1 MTTSVIQNSC
11 VAGVMKALMA
21 SKYVGS
27 FTATDYA
34 NIVLTAR
41 AIADEFI
48 VENTASGSPIA
59 DGDDAQ
65 IGPLVTQ
72 VAAATIFESGA
83 TSIKPDDYASYAK
96 QIYAAS
102 KEGLT
107 KLIGYTVPVVP
118 LLTSANYAVLA
129 KSGITN
135 TGTSN
140 IGSVV
145 SPANMGVSPI
155 ASTAITGFALSL
167 DSGGAF
173 STSSQVHGGGKIY
186 AANYVAP
193 TPANLTQAVL
203 DMQAAYTNAA
213 GRAPNFT
220 EYHSG
225 LLNGDVLTPGVYKWS
240 TGVAISGS
248 ITLLGDS
255 SSVFVFEIA
264 GVLSLAAAQSIVLSG
279 GVLPQNVFW
288 QVAGN
293 VAIGAASNF
302 YGIILCATDIT
313 LGANAVMFGQCLSQT
328 AVNFNAVTLN

>member
-34 NIVLTAR
+34 NITATAQ
-41 AIADEFI
+41 AIANEFI
-48 VENTASGSPIA
+48 VENTASGAAIA
-59 DGDDAQ
+59 DGDNPQ
-65 IGPLVTQ
+65 IGPLVIQ

-83 TSIKPDDYASYAK
+83 TSITPADYASYGK

-102 KEGLT
+102 KQALT
-107 KLIGYTVPVVP
+107 KLVGFTVPVVP

-145 SPANMGVSPI
+145 SPGNLGVSPI

-167 DSGGAF
+167 DSGGTFA
-173 STSSQVHGGGKIY
+173 TSAQVHGGGKVY
-186 AANYVAP
+186 AANYTAP
-193 TPANLTQAVL
+193 TPATLTQAVL

-220 EYHSG
+220 EYHAG

-255 SSVFVFEIA
+255 SSVFIFEIA
-264 GVLSLAAAQSIVLSG
+264 GVLSLAAAQSIILSG

-293 VAIGAASNF
+293 TAIGAASNF